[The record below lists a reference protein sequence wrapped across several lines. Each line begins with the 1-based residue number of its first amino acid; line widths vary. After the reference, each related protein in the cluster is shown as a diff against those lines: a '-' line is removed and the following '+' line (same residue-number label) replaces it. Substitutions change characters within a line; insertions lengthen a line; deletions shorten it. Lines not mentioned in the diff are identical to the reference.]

1 MKKQTLILILAC
13 LTIVAILVFVL
24 VGRDIRA
31 TPSIEASSA
40 LVVNTKQE
48 KALFAEDVNRAVPI
62 ASITKLMTTYLVLE
76 AIHKKS
82 LSWDEML
89 PLGRLDDPQAVS
101 LYAKT
106 GTKYYSVE
114 DLFAAML
121 IMSANDAAEALAERV
136 DAEHFTEKM
145 NARAKEFGMSAKTH
159 FSTASGLD
167 KDGDM
172 SMSTAA
178 DLMILT
184 KRLLKDYPEVLDT
197 TSRTDYVTKK
207 GDTIHTTN
215 GALQEGVVSGMD
227 GLKTGY
233 TDQAGYCFVGTAVQ
247 NGERVISITL
257 GSSTD
262 EGRIK
267 DAKKMMEFG
276 FSK

>member
-24 VGRDIRA
+24 IGKDIRA
-31 TPSIEASSA
+31 TPSIEASSV
-40 LVVNTKQE
+40 LVINTKQE
-48 KALFAEDVNRAVPI
+48 KEIFAKDVNRAVPI

-76 AIHKKS
+76 AIHTKA

-89 PLGRLDDPQAVS
+89 KLERVDDPQAVS

-106 GTKYYSVE
+106 GTKYYTVE

-121 IMSANDAAEALAERV
+121 ITSANDAAEALAERI

-145 NARAKEFGMSAKTH
+145 NAKAKQFGMSTKTH
-159 FSTASGLD
+159 FSSASGLD
-167 KDGDM
+167 KNGEM
-172 SMSTAA
+172 SVSTAA

-184 KRLLKDYPEVLDT
+184 KRLLHDFPEVLDT
-197 TSRTDYVTKK
+197 TSRTDYVTKN

-215 GALQEGVVSGMD
+215 GALEEDAVSGMD

-233 TDQAGYCFVGTAVQ
+233 TDQAGYCLIGTAVQ

-262 EGRIK
+262 AGRTK